1 MSYKPIFAAICFS
14 LALGLLLFV
23 VWPKYQE
30 LSDLNQEVQRTEERV
45 EKSKDY
51 VDKLND
57 LSGKLDEHSKQ
68 MKKVNSALPEKPGIP
83 SLLDFL
89 YSSASDKQGL
99 LLRNVGSISKSN
111 YQGNIKKININ
122 LELGGSYS
130 SFKDFLKITEKTSRI
145 IEVENVS
152 FNIPEEDEKVPPR
165 FEVSLSTFFYAS
177 Q

>member
-14 LALGLLLFV
+14 LALGLLLFM
-23 VWPKYQE
+23 VWPKHQE
-30 LSDLNQEVQRTEERV
+30 LSDLNREIQRTQKRV

-51 VDKLND
+51 VSNLND
-57 LSGKLDEHSKQ
+57 FSGDLDEHSKQ
-68 MKKVNSALPEKPGIP
+68 LKKVNSALPEKPGIP

-99 LLRNVGSISKSN
+99 LLKKVGSIAKSN
-111 YQGNIKKININ
+111 YQGNIKKVNIN
-122 LELGGSYS
+122 LELEGSYS

-145 IEVENVS
+145 IEVENIS
-152 FNIPEEDEKVPPR
+152 FNMPEEDEKVPPR